1 MQNPTKKKK
10 IDNINNQKN
19 ILKNNNNENEN
30 YNLETKKGILPNMML
45 LRQICDFPDL
55 NYENENFDI
64 EDRKDENRKI
74 DIINYN
80 ANDVN
85 EYGCATVKRHNNN
98 DDNHND
104 DNNDNNNE
112 SNKDTN
118 NFNINYQAERLQ
130 KENENFVSILTKNSN
145 KLKVTLF
152 NLFYLLYFNSFF
164 YFLFFYFY

>member
-1 MQNPTKKKK
+1 M
-10 IDNINNQKN
+10 
-19 ILKNNNNENEN
+19 KNNNNENEK

-55 NYENENFDI
+55 NNENENFDI
-64 EDRKDENRKI
+64 EDRKDENRKV

-85 EYGCATVKRHNNN
+85 EYGCATVKRQNNN
-98 DDNHND
+98 DDNH
-104 DNNDNNNE
+104 NDNNNE

-130 KENENFVSILTKNSN
+130 KENENFVSTLIKNSN

-152 NLFYLLYFNSFF
+152 YLFCLFYFNS
-164 YFLFFYFY
+164 YFDFYFYLCYCLLNRSRNDILTS